1 LSKGN
6 IDNRI
11 PKLNALMGD
20 KAVDEFQS
28 LSELHQFLPA
38 EVGGLKMT
46 TLFPEEKD
54 KATRELLNQRTS
66 LVRSV
71 ATTPQMGEIGMQYD
85 PRTVAE
91 YIQKLVKTWQAETP
105 LDEVHLAFEGID
117 PETLEIPFGKEGQG
131 HTAPLHLVESVLT
144 KGPEGDPVKRGPA
157 PRKADLYDR
166 ACDMTADEL
175 IAAGISNLSFRHCVL
190 CTEDSEGD
198 GVPFATLR
206 EKSAGWT
213 AVLDRSKKPRK
224 GNHILPTLKRASNIF
239 RKGWRSL
246 NVAPGVVYKRFDR
259 TLKLSH
265 YRLNASRGD
274 FNREAR
280 DRGIVAQAFEHQTGE
295 AVPFLSVS
303 TGIQKST
310 LPSIALRT
318 PYHTAFSLKEMDAM
332 VADETFNRDGIRY
345 FKRFLMGTDSSEWDN
360 ISVIPQTWYGF
371 LRVMLKLFKP
381 TQRVGVIYSDEFVIF
396 DQETQR
402 RLEELSPGTKSVLEV
417 NIRAVN
423 AKGEAFEE
431 KRKYEAEMFEVD
443 TESYLR
449 RVVAQAS
456 SNDIAIGDILV
467 SGFKHVL
474 NTTDHGNVLV
484 GWGQR
489 SGNWVT
495 YLSNSI
501 MNLIDDKYFEL
512 VVQDPDIRKQFLDE
526 YGYELPKQ
534 FHVIRSLVAGDDK
547 AFVVEV
553 DEDYAVGI
561 TEGDLPDTRHLCADL
576 MGLVGMK
583 VNAKKQEGSGKMGPG
598 YAGFAQML
606 VYQGKVFTRIMDL
619 FRKFFW
625 RESDE
630 ATGIDPLTGQD
641 FRHLI
646 GDLGN
651 QARIANAA
659 GSFGRD
665 PHPWLEG
672 GLGVLQDLDVPR
684 DGKQNRLLP
693 PETSEERQILT
704 RLYNARLARR
714 GQIPAGALDVTG
726 LWDTPG
732 PLILEGRFDQ
742 NQSKLR
748 GPWNPIVK
756 GKPPKD
762 ARPQWRGRKSKP

>member
-1 LSKGN
+1 MSKGN

-11 PKLNALMGD
+11 PKLNKLMGD
-20 KAVDEFQS
+20 KAVDDFRK
-28 LSELHQFLPA
+28 LDELHQFLPA

-54 KATRELLNQRTS
+54 KATRELLKARTS
-66 LVRSV
+66 LIRSV
-71 ATTPQMGEIGMQYD
+71 SVTPQMGEIGRQYT
-85 PRTVAE
+85 PKAVRE
-91 YIQKLVKTWQAETP
+91 YIQEQVKMWQAETP
-105 LDEVHLAFEGID
+105 LDEVHLEFEGID
-117 PETLEIPFGKEGQG
+117 PDTLEIPFGKEGQG
-131 HTAPLHLVESVLT
+131 HTAPLHLLESVLT
-144 KGPEGDPVKRGPA
+144 KGPKGDPVKRGPA
-157 PRKADLYDR
+157 PRKAELYDR
-166 ACDMTADEL
+166 ACDMLAEEL
-175 IAAGISNLSFRHCVL
+175 ISAGISNLKFRHCVL
-190 CTEDSEGD
+190 MTEDSQGD

-206 EKSAGWT
+206 EKSAGWS
-213 AVLDRSKKPRK
+213 AVLDPSKKPRK
-224 GNHILPTLKRASNIF
+224 GNHILSTLKRAANIF

-259 TLKLSH
+259 MLKLA
-265 YRLNASRGD
+265 YYLLNASIGL

-280 DRGIVAQAFEHQTGE
+280 DRGIVAQSFEHQTNE
-295 AVPFLSVS
+295 AVALLPAS
-303 TGIQKST
+303 TGVQKST
-310 LPSIALRT
+310 HPSIALRT

-332 VADETFNRDGIRY
+332 VADKSFIRDGIRY
-345 FKRFLMGTDSSEWDN
+345 FIRFFMGTDSSEWDN
-360 ISVIPQTWYGF
+360 ISVTPQTWYGF
-371 LRVMLKLFKP
+371 LRVMLRLYKR
-381 TQRVGVIYSDEFVIF
+381 TQRVGVIYSDEFVVF

-417 NIRAVN
+417 TVRVVN
-423 AKGEAFEE
+423 ANGEAFEE
-431 KRKYEAEMFEVD
+431 KREYEAEMFEVD

-449 RVVAQAS
+449 RIVAQSS
-456 SNDIAIGDILV
+456 SNDIAVGDILV

-474 NTTDHGNVLV
+474 NTKDHGKVLV

-489 SGNWVT
+489 SGNWST
-495 YLSNSI
+495 YLSNSV

-512 VVQDPDIRKQFLDE
+512 AVQDPDVRKQFLDE
-526 YGYELPKQ
+526 FGYELPKKFQ
-534 FHVIRSLVAGDDK
+534 VIRSLVAGDDK
-547 AFVVEV
+547 AFVVEI
-553 DEDYAVGI
+553 DEDSAVGI
-561 TEGDLPDTRHLCADL
+561 TEGTLPDTRHLCADL
-576 MGLVGMK
+576 MGMVGMK

-606 VYQGKVFTRIMDL
+606 VYKGKVYTRIMDL

-625 RESDE
+625 RETDE

-651 QARIANAA
+651 HARIANAA

-665 PHPWLEG
+665 PHPWLEE

-693 PETSEERQILT
+693 PESSEEREVLT
-704 RLYNARLARR
+704 RLFNARLARR

-732 PLILEGRFDQ
+732 PLILEQRFERD
-742 NQSKLR
+742 QSKLR

-756 GKPPKD
+756 GKPPTD
-762 ARPQWRGRKSKP
+762 ARPQWRGRKPKS